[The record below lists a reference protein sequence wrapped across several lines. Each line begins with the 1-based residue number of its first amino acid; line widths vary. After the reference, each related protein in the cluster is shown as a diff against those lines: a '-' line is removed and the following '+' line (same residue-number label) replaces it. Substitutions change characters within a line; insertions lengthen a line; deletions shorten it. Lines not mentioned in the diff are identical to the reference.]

1 MRAWAILILLCSIG
15 TIPFSNSMYM
25 YSIENDRLIVERY
38 CLYHYIKSSSAQ
50 YSNSTK
56 ESYIFSIQDRDR
68 NLIIHSHVLLRTTLL
83 TDDDDDDDI
92 NAIIKNNLKEN
103 LQHLTEIYSTS
114 LANNSSHI
122 NLRQKIPLPLLS
134 ALTQQNSIL
143 LVWLLFPMVVASFKE
158 VIFLEYGAY
167 TQIFWE

>member
-83 TDDDDDDDI
+83 NDDDDDT

-114 LANNSSHI
+114 LANISSHI
-122 NLRQKIPLPLLS
+122 NLRKKIPLPLLS
-134 ALTQQNSIL
+134 YLRIPQHPS
-143 LVWLLFPMVVASFKE
+143 
-158 VIFLEYGAY
+158 
-167 TQIFWE
+167 